1 MIINS
6 KPEKIASQASLL
18 TYDLLVALSGALIL
32 ALSAQVAF
40 RLPFTPVPVT
50 AQTLVVML
58 IGGFL
63 GSNRGV
69 LAIFLYLSA
78 GVAGFP
84 VFSGFGTGL
93 HHMLGP
99 TGGYIIG
106 LIGGTYVAG
115 TFVKSGDNH
124 SFFYTFLIM
133 LLSSAVIYFIG
144 ILWLGTYLGFHNIL
158 AFGVVPFIPGDIMKS
173 AVAAGCLTGI
183 KQINNLRF

>member
-69 LAIFLYLSA
+69 LAIFLYLS
-78 GVAGFP
+78 
-84 VFSGFGTGL
+84 
-93 HHMLGP
+93 
-99 TGGYIIG
+99 GY
-106 LIGGTYVAG
+106 
-115 TFVKSGDNH
+115 S
-124 SFFYTFLIM
+124 SF
-133 LLSSAVIYFIG
+133 
-144 ILWLGTYLGFHNIL
+144 N
-158 AFGVVPFIPGDIMKS
+158 
-173 AVAAGCLTGI
+173 
-183 KQINNLRF
+183 